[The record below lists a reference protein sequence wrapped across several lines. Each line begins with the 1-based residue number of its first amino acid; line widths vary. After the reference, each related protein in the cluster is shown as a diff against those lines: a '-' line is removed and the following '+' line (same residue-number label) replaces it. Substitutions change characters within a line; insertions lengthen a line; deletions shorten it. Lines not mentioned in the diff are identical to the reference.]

1 MPPIARSPDPRLG
14 PRLLV
19 RSRGFRLADR
29 DPGDD
34 LGLSRKQAKARRAAD
49 LERLADLQ
57 ECLYAEGARALL
69 VVLQGLDAAGKDG
82 VVKHVLRGVD
92 PQGLSVTA
100 FKEPTRTEL
109 AHDFLWRAQ
118 AALPARGSIGAFN
131 RSHYEEVLVV
141 RVHPELLAA
150 EHVDPARAREPRFW
164 RRRLRDIAT
173 WERHLTRD
181 GTRVVK
187 LFLHIS
193 RAEQRR
199 RFLARAEDPAKLWK
213 FSARDVL
220 EHGCWDAYQQAY
232 EAALRAT
239 STAQEPWYV
248 IPADH
253 KWVARTAAAA
263 IMTEHL
269 EAMDPRYP
277 APSDEQRAEMEA
289 AIAELRVE
297 G

>member
-1 MPPIARSPDPRLG
+1 MPPIASPDAGLG
-14 PRLLV
+14 PRLRV
-19 RSRGFRLADR
+19 RPHGFRLADR
-29 DPGDD
+29 DPADD
-34 LGLSRKQAKARRAAD
+34 LGLSREEAKARRLAD

-57 ECLYAEGARALL
+57 ERLYAEGARALL
-69 VVLQGLDAAGKDG
+69 VVLQGVDAAGKDG

-92 PQGLSVTA
+92 PQGVSVTA

-109 AHDFLWRAQ
+109 EHDFLWRAQ
-118 AALPARGSIGAFN
+118 VALPVRGCIGAFN

-150 EHVDPARAREPRFW
+150 EHVDPARARDPAFWKQRFH
-164 RRRLRDIAT
+164 DIST
-173 WERHLTRD
+173 WERHLTCD
-181 GTRVVK
+181 GTRVAK
-187 LFLHIS
+187 LFLHLS
-193 RAEQRR
+193 KAEQRR
-199 RFLARAEDPAKLWK
+199 RFLARAEEPAKLWK
-213 FSARDVL
+213 FSPGDVR
-220 EHGCWDAYQQAY
+220 EHCHWDAYQEAY

-263 IMTEHL
+263 IIAEHL

-277 APSDEQRAEMEA
+277 VPSDRERAEKQA
-289 AIAELRVE
+289 AIAGLRAE